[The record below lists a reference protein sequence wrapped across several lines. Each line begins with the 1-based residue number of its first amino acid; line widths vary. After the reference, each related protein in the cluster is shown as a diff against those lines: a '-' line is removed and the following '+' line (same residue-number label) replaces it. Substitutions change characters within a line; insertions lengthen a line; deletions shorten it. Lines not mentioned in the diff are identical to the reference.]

1 MNVRELIE
9 ALSALDQDLP
19 VFIRER
25 GDAPQE
31 LYPPFERR
39 STIPGWVDHV
49 LLLAKHKE
57 KK

>member
-1 MNVRELIE
+1 MTVRELIE

-25 GDAPQE
+25 GRAPEE

-39 STIPGWVDHV
+39 STSKHWVDHV
-49 LLLAKHKE
+49 LLE
-57 KK
+57 KAGLQ